1 MRHDLSHHHGAAEVT
16 RRIIA
21 VSGPPGA
28 GKSTL
33 AQTLATRLGG
43 VVVRYDDHEVITSWP
58 AGKVISWLDAGAPLE
73 AAIAPGLRAA
83 LLAQTGLVL
92 FETPFG
98 RACPDTGGLI
108 DSAIWLDCPDD
119 VALARKIL
127 ALSSMNRGNPGFAGW
142 LTDWLMAYGQFTRRA
157 LCVQRTKVMPTAD
170 HVVDADADPA
180 TVVSSS
186 LSAFGKVF

>member
-1 MRHDLSHHHGAAEVT
+1 MT

-21 VSGPPGA
+21 ISGPPGA

-33 AQTLATRLGG
+33 ADALGARLGG

-58 AGKVISWLDAGAPLE
+58 PERVIGWLDAGAPLE
-73 AAIAPGLRAA
+73 QAVAPGLHAA

-108 DSAIWLDCPDD
+108 DFAIWLECPDD
-119 VALARKIL
+119 IALTRKLGALAR
-127 ALSSMNRGNPGFAGW
+127 MNHRNPAFAQWLTGW
-142 LTDWLMAYGQFTRRA
+142 LDSYTVFTRRA
-157 LCVQRTKVMPTAD
+157 LAVQRLRVMPTAD
-170 HVVDADADPA
+170 VAIMADADPA
-180 TVVSSS
+180 TVVSRS
-186 LSAFGKVF
+186 LIHLVA

>member
-1 MRHDLSHHHGAAEVT
+1 MT

-33 AQTLATRLGG
+33 TQTLAMRLGG
-43 VVVRYDDHEVITSWP
+43 AVVRYDDHEVITSWP
-58 AGKVISWLDAGAPLE
+58 AAKVINWLDAGAPLE
-73 AAIAPGLRAA
+73 AAVAPGLRGA
-83 LLAQTGLVL
+83 LLARTGLVL

-98 RACPDTGGLI
+98 RACPDTGGMI
-108 DSAIWLDCPDD
+108 DTAIWLDCPDD

-157 LCVQRTKVMPTAD
+157 LAVQRTKVKPTAD
-170 HVVDADADPA
+170 HVIDADVNAVS
-180 TVVSSS
+180 VVSRS
-186 LSAFGKVF
+186 LSVLGKVF